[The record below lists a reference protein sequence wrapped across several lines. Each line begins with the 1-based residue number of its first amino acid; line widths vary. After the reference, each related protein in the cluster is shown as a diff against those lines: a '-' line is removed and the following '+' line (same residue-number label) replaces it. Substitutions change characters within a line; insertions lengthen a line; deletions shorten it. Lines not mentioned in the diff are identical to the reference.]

1 MLKAQ
6 DGRADAVQMLR
17 YFADK
22 LGPRTVSSQTALAL
36 LEQPLP
42 QLANLQALATAYPD
56 FGLLP
61 NLLSRELAEAKK
73 ANSSPPAIF
82 LNHSI

>member
-6 DGRADAVQMLR
+6 DGRTDAVQMLR
-17 YFADK
+17 YFGDR
-22 LGPRTVSSQTALAL
+22 LEPRTVSSQTALA
-36 LEQPLP
+36 LP

-73 ANSSPPAIF
+73 RIPLHRPP
-82 LNHSI
+82 S